1 MKNESGRRNPALWFC
16 LFSVI
21 YALSVHAVHA
31 RSSTSFR
38 LMSNA
43 LVVVPVL
50 VNDEGPFEFLLDT
63 GTNTTIITR
72 ELARQLGL
80 RATGNLSLITLAGA
94 EVVPRSVLDSLAL
107 GTKSIKR
114 LEVLF
119 DDLSGVRSLD
129 AKICGV
135 LGQNFLSQ
143 FNYLLSY
150 RERYI
155 EFDEDGEMESR
166 FAGTRLIV
174 EQREGKLIVSSQAM
188 AQGQETLRLV
198 LDSGASHL
206 VIFASACDKLGL
218 KRDGPENLLA
228 STNATNHH
236 VMLRR
241 LPRLQ
246 LGSERLANLPVALI
260 EDRAPPEDRYEDGL
274 QPPSLFRTIFFQN
287 DKHIVI
293 LNPRAA

>member
-1 MKNESGRRNPALWFC
+1 MKNESGRRNLALWC
-16 LFSVI
+16 GLFSVI
-21 YALSVHAVHA
+21 YALSGYAVHA

-38 LMSNA
+38 LIGNA

-63 GTNTTIITR
+63 GTNTTIITP
-72 ELARQLGL
+72 ELARQLSL
-80 RATGNLSLITLAGA
+80 RTTGNISLITLAGA

-119 DDLSGVRSLD
+119 DELRGVRSVD

-150 RERYI
+150 RERYV

-166 FAGTRLIV
+166 LTGTRLAF
-174 EQREGKLIVSSQAM
+174 EQHEGKLVVSSQSTAH
-188 AQGQETLRLV
+188 GQEALRLV

-206 VIFASACDKLGL
+206 VLFASACDKLRL
-218 KRDGPENLLA
+218 K
-228 STNATNHH
+228 TNAPEKFLTSTSATGHH
-236 VMLRR
+236 VTLRR
-241 LPRLQ
+241 LSNLQ

-260 EDRAPPEDRYEDGL
+260 EDRALPEDRFEDGL
-274 QPPSLFRTIFFQN
+274 LPTSLFRIIFFQN
-287 DKHIVI
+287 EKHIVI

>member
-1 MKNESGRRNPALWFC
+1 MKNESGKRKLALWFS

-21 YALSVHAVHA
+21 YALSGHAIYA

-38 LMSNA
+38 LIRNV

-50 VNDEGPFEFLLDT
+50 INEEGPFEFLLDT
-63 GTNTTIITR
+63 GTNTTIITP
-72 ELARQLGL
+72 ELARQLNL
-80 RATGNLSLITLAGA
+80 RATGNISLITLAGA

-107 GTKSIKR
+107 GTKSIKC

-119 DDLSGVRSLD
+119 DDLRDVRGVD

-150 RERYI
+150 RERHV
-155 EFDEDGEMESR
+155 EFEEDGEMESR
-166 FAGTRLIV
+166 FAGTRLAV
-174 EQREGKLIVSSQAM
+174 EQHEGKQIISSQSTARRQK
-188 AQGQETLRLV
+188 ALRLA

-206 VIFASACDKLGL
+206 VIFASARDKLEL
-218 KRDGPENLLA
+218 KRDAPEGFLT
-228 STNATNHH
+228 SMNATGNH
-236 VMLRR
+236 VTLRR
-241 LPRLQ
+241 LLNLQ
-246 LGSERLANLPVALI
+246 IGSERIVNLSVALI
-260 EDRAPPEDRYEDGL
+260 EDRAPLEHRFEDGL
-274 QPPSLFRTIFFQN
+274 LPTSLFRTIFFQN